1 MGVTEIKWAIE
12 EQADLISSLEEKA
25 GIVEAVKHARE
36 TGSPEKLRDAYYSVS
51 DIELRNQLISTT
63 AKLDR
68 LYLEQ
73 CEAEESSAKA
83 AVTRAIEKTK
93 KHPWHLTVAASLGSV
108 IIGNWL
114 FGLFG
119 AIAGA
124 LIGYY
129 LGEWAIAHVKK
140 EDRESVEHAK
150 HRLVSAQKRNEASKV
165 DPFLF
170 SEAEQ
175 QGSERER

>member
-1 MGVTEIKWAIE
+1 MGVTEINWAIE

-25 GIVEAVKHARE
+25 GIMEAVRHARE
-36 TGSPEKLRDAYYSVS
+36 TGSPEELRDAYYSVP

-63 AKLDR
+63 GKLDR
-68 LYLEQ
+68 LYLEK

-83 AVTRAIEKTK
+83 SVEKAIEKTQ
-93 KHPWHLTVAASLGSV
+93 KHPWHLTVAASLGLV

-129 LGEWAIAHVKK
+129 LGEWATSFVKK

-150 HRLVSAQKRNEASKV
+150 HMLVSAQKRKEESKV

-170 SEAEQ
+170 SESEQ
-175 QGSERER
+175 QGNERER